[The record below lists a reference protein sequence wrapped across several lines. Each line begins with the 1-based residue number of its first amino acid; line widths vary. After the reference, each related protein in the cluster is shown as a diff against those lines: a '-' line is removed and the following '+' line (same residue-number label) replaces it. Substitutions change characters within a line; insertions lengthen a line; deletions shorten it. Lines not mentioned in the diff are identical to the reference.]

1 MPNLKYLENAYPVA
15 PLKLIALESCQNLGQ
30 QVNHHLVEFRKH
42 IQQVHSSERYFQGY
56 VEDNYLLKCTC
67 PRFGSGEGKSVLH
80 ESVRGKDIYI
90 MVDICNRSISYKM
103 NGYVNYMSPDNHFQ
117 DLKRVISVVS
127 GRAHRI
133 TVIMPFL
140 YEGRQHKRTGRESLD
155 SALALQEL
163 ANMGIA
169 NLITFDA
176 HDPSIQNSSPL
187 CGFDNFIPPYQ
198 FIRALLRYEP
208 DLIIDKDHL
217 IVISPDEGAMSR
229 AIYFA
234 NVLSVNTG
242 MFYKRR
248 NFSTI
253 VDGKNPIVAHEFLGE
268 NIQGKDVI
276 IMDDMISSGESML
289 DTARQLKQMRAKRV
303 FIFSTFG
310 LFTKGLEDFDRAF
323 ENHYFDRVIT
333 TNLSYRMPE
342 LFSKPY
348 YIEADMSKFL
358 ASIIDFLNHDVSMN
372 GVHTPTEK
380 IQAILARH
388 QERDDFP
395 VYS

>member
-1 MPNLKYLENAYPVA
+1 
-15 PLKLIALESCQNLGQ
+15 
-30 QVNHHLVEFRKH
+30 
-42 IQQVHSSERYFQGY
+42 
-56 VEDNYLLKCTC
+56 
-67 PRFGSGEGKSVLH
+67 
-80 ESVRGKDIYI
+80 
-90 MVDICNRSISYKM
+90 
-103 NGYVNYMSPDNHFQ
+103 
-117 DLKRVISVVS
+117 
-127 GRAHRI
+127 
-133 TVIMPFL
+133 
-140 YEGRQHKRTGRESLD
+140 
-155 SALALQEL
+155 
-163 ANMGIA
+163 
-169 NLITFDA
+169 
-176 HDPSIQNSSPL
+176 
-187 CGFDNFIPPYQ
+187 
-198 FIRALLRYEP
+198 
-208 DLIIDKDHL
+208 
-217 IVISPDEGAMSR
+217 MSR